1 MCSFNVHEQTST
13 NSHEKRLRRGNQ
25 INWQYWAQ
33 KTEDED
39 KQSKKHNKICV
50 GHQYMQTSI
59 NNI

>member
-39 KQSKKHNKICV
+39 KQGKSKLI
-50 GHQYMQTSI
+50 SI
-59 NNI
+59 KNRQNQSTIGKL

>member
-13 NSHEKRLRRGNQ
+13 NSHKKRLRRGNQ

-39 KQSKKHNKICV
+39 KQSKKQNIKNEQH
-50 GHQYMQTSI
+50 GFHI
-59 NNI
+59 NCR